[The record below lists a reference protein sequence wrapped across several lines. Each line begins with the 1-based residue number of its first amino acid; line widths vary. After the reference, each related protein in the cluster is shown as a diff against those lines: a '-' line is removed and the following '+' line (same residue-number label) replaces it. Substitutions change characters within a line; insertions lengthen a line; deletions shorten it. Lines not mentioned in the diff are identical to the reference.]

1 MRPLRLTMQAF
12 GPFAGREV
20 VDFREATSA
29 GLFGVYGP
37 TGAGKS
43 TIFSAMTFALFGEA
57 AKEEQEP
64 VSLRSDYASA
74 GLATEVEL
82 VFEVSDR
89 RYVIRR
95 RPEQQRP
102 KKKGNGSTR
111 VPHEAW
117 LFDATGVRLPDIT
130 TDAAGKIIAEKKPGA
145 VGHAVEELLGYG
157 PQQFRQIVLLPQGRF
172 EKFLA
177 AKTDERLAIL
187 RELFDVSLYRRLAE
201 KMKNDATGIEREVG
215 GKRDVCAQRLAA
227 EAFESSE
234 ALKQGLETAQALSVQ
249 QAGQEEGAIAVAKKA
264 GEAVSAAEQVEQ
276 KFVANEAALA
286 KLASLV
292 GQEREFLESASRNG
306 KVRRAE
312 TMLDSEQHLSEAER
326 EFKNATEGDR
336 SATEAASKAEQATG
350 DASAG
355 LAAERARDGDRD
367 RLHTEIQKLDL
378 YRQALAGSAH
388 LATEARQAKEQLA
401 KAAGAFTAGEVSL
414 KRLEAS
420 VATSER
426 ALDAARAKAVQRA
439 TIDAEL
445 TKLQAEETAAK
456 AFEQNERALGVEK
469 SNLAGTVAKVDA
481 ATLEAATAAQELD
494 TAERKLAHVQAL
506 HLSAKLVP
514 GEACPVCGGMDHP
527 SPASGRIEHAGLD
540 ESFRRAK
547 EASDRAVATRTEAAN
562 ALNLVQARMT
572 ALEDARANLE
582 RPQRS
587 WAEVQSAA
595 AATKKR
601 FLELG
606 ASEGL
611 AEAENSLAQ
620 ARQRRDAAKVA
631 LDKLQAAKTSAEAA
645 STEASARLDQ
655 ALLAIPTGFR
665 EMTALTIAIDGAK
678 QRLQASEAAL
688 QRALDL
694 AQTAH
699 DTAVRAGM
707 DRESATSRLWT
718 ARHRRED
725 LTQRFDTRLRDN
737 GLTRE
742 EFPGLKA
749 AVATVA
755 ASEVR
760 VKEFH
765 RQLDVAR
772 ANVQVA
778 EAAIVDVVRPDVIM
792 LRRVRDEAD
801 KVAQEATRER
811 ARASARFDQLRKLN
825 DEVTAML
832 DALLKLEDE
841 SNALRALAALFNAD
855 NELRLDIETFAIGAM
870 FDQVIDAANQ
880 RLGPMTSGRFTL
892 EREVDASGG
901 RSRRGLGIR
910 VLDLFT
916 GKARATSTLSGGET
930 FIAALSLALGLS
942 DVVERTN
949 GRVRLD
955 TIFIDEG
962 FGSLDAED
970 EAGTLDRVLQVL
982 TNLVSQHRSVGL
994 VSHVPLVQE
1003 AVPNGF
1009 YVRKGLQGS
1018 HVEERGIS

>member
-12 GPFAGREV
+12 GPFPGREV

-74 GLATEVEL
+74 DLATEVEL
-82 VFEVSDR
+82 VFDVADR

-95 RPEQQRP
+95 RPEQMRP
-102 KKKGNGSTR
+102 KQR
-111 VPHEAW
+111 VSGLTKAPHEAW
-117 LFDATGVRLPDIT
+117 LFDATGMKLPDIK
-130 TDAAGKIIAEKKPGA
+130 TDDSGKVIAEKKPGA
-145 VGHAVEELLGYG
+145 VGNAVEGLLGYG

-187 RELFDVSLYRRLAE
+187 RELFDVSLYRGLAE
-201 KMKNDATGIEREVG
+201 KMKNDAASIEREVRD
-215 GKRDVCAQRLAA
+215 KRDVCAQRLAA
-227 EAFESSE
+227 EEFESSE
-234 ALKQGLETAQALSVQ
+234 ALKQGLETAEAVSVQ
-249 QAGQEEGAIAVAKKA
+249 QVAQEEESIAAAKKA

-276 KFVANEAALA
+276 KLAANEIAQA
-286 KLASLV
+286 KLTSLV
-292 GQEREFLESASRNG
+292 RQEREFLDSEGRNQRI
-306 KVRRAE
+306 RRAE
-312 TMLDSEQHLSEAER
+312 TMLDSEQHLSEAEQ
-326 EFKNATEGDR
+326 EFKSATEGAR
-336 SATEAASKAEQATG
+336 TTTQTASKAEQATQ
-350 DASAG
+350 AAAAG
-355 LAAERARDGDRD
+355 LAAEQARDVERD
-367 RLHTEIQKLDL
+367 GLRTQIQQLDL
-378 YRQALAGSAH
+378 HRQALAGTAR
-388 LATEARQAKEQLA
+388 LATEAQQAKGQLA

-414 KRLEAS
+414 KRLETA
-420 VATSER
+420 VATSEG
-426 ALDAARAKAVQRA
+426 ALEVARGNAMQRA
-439 TIDAEL
+439 TLGAEL
-445 TKLQAEETAAK
+445 TSLQAEETAAK
-456 AFEQNERALGVEK
+456 TFEQNERELGDAK
-469 SNLAGTVAKVDA
+469 SKLAGVTAKADA
-481 ATLEAATAAQELD
+481 ATQAAAAAAQQLD
-494 TAERKLAHVQAL
+494 VAERKLAEVQAL

-514 GEACPVCGGMDHP
+514 GEACPVCGGTDHP
-527 SPASGRIEHAGLD
+527 RPASGRIEHAGLD
-540 ESFRRAK
+540 EAFRKAK
-547 EASDRAVATRTEAAN
+547 DASDKAVTTRTQAAN
-562 ALNLVQARMT
+562 ALNLAQART
-572 ALEDARANLE
+572 TVLEGTLAELE

-587 WAEVQSAA
+587 LAEIRAA
-595 AATKKR
+595 VADARTR
-601 FLELG
+601 LLELG
-606 ASEGL
+606 APEVLSQ
-611 AEAENSLAQ
+611 AENSLAQ
-620 ARQRRDAAKVA
+620 ARQQRDDAKVV
-631 LDKLQAAKTSAEAA
+631 LDKLQVAKASAEAA
-645 STEASARLDQ
+645 ATEASARLDQ
-655 ALLAIPTGFR
+655 ALLAIPTRFR
-665 EMTALTIAIDGAK
+665 EMAVLVAAIDGAK
-678 QRLQASEAAL
+678 QKLQVSEAAL
-688 QRALDL
+688 QRAVDL
-694 AQTAH
+694 ARTAH

-707 DRESATSRLWT
+707 DRETATSRLAT
-718 ARHRRED
+718 ASQRREE
-725 LTQRFDTRLRDN
+725 LTQRFDARLQDN

-742 EFPGLKA
+742 EFPVLKA

-765 RQLDVAR
+765 RQVDVAR
-772 ANVQVA
+772 TNAQAA
-778 EAAIVDVVRPDVIM
+778 EAAIVDVVRPDVTM
-792 LRRVRDEAD
+792 LRQMRDEAD
-801 KVAQEATRER
+801 KAALEATRER
-811 ARASARFDQLRKLN
+811 ARAAARFDQLRKLHH
-825 DEVTAML
+825 EVTQML
-832 DALLKLEDE
+832 DTLSKLEEE

-855 NELRLDIETFAIGAM
+855 NELRLDLETFAIGAM

-880 RLGPMTSGRFTL
+880 RLGPMTTGRFTL
-892 EREVDASGG
+892 ERELDASGG

-910 VLDLFT
+910 VQDLFT

-970 EAGTLDRVLQVL
+970 GTGTLDRVLGVL
-982 TNLVSQHRSVGL
+982 TNLVGQHRSVGL